1 MGGITDGMMKFPAS
15 VWVVLVLWVGM
26 ARAAEM
32 PGLDDKWKRYESP
45 NFELFS
51 HVSDG
56 QSRELL
62 RTLELLR
69 ATFAELI
76 EAKEQRPNPLTIYY
90 FKNEREF
97 LPYVSAP
104 LRSAERTAGYY
115 LERPDRSVIV
125 LSPAWTSEDAR
136 RLIMHEFV
144 HYLMSVTGDRP
155 GPWYGEGV
163 AEFLSTIDERKDHL
177 IMGQPIVEH
186 VAALRGKALM
196 PMQELFAVSHG
207 SPSYNESRRIGL
219 FYAQSW
225 ALVHYWYCGR
235 SKRATGNEKGRN
247 EFFHYARNPEGDPRD
262 PVALFEESLGMDYGQ
277 MQRELSRYVETG
289 RYAMFKLP
297 MPQIAAANSYAMRAV
312 ARPEM
317 ALHLASLDLRVNRAA
332 TSKLALLEELTRNP
346 GDTRALEILGT
357 EAWADGAEHEARER
371 WMQAI
376 AAGTEN
382 HAIYHEV
389 AAMEARRWFD
399 RLDPYFRLPNE
410 RATELRTLLQRSIE
424 RVPGQAQAYEI
435 LAWVEAT
442 AEKPSPKNINVVQAN
457 LAKVKERPR
466 TLLALALVRARVKDL
481 ATARVIVEQ
490 MEKEGVPP
498 KMRMD
503 VERLTEYIARMERA
517 GG

>member
-1 MGGITDGMMKFPAS
+1 MKFPAS
-15 VWVVLVLWVGM
+15 VWVVLLLWVGM

-32 PGLDDKWKRYESP
+32 PGLDEKWKRYESP

-51 HVSDG
+51 HVSERE
-56 QSRELL
+56 SRELL

-69 ATFAELI
+69 ATFSELI

-125 LSPAWTSEDAR
+125 LSPAWTSEHAR

-163 AEFLSTIDERKDHL
+163 AEFLSTIEERKDHL
-177 IMGQPIVEH
+177 MMGQPIMEH
-186 VAALRGKALM
+186 VSALRGKALM

-235 SKRATGNEKGRN
+235 SKRAAGNEKGRD
-247 EFFHYARNPEGDPRD
+247 EFFRYAQNPEGERRD
-262 PVALFEESLGMDYGQ
+262 PEELFKQTLGMDYLQ
-277 MQRELSRYVETG
+277 MQRELSRYVESG
-289 RYAMFKLP
+289 RYSMFKIP
-297 MPQIAAANSYAMRAV
+297 IPKVEPASGYAMREVGRA
-312 ARPEM
+312 EM
-317 ALHLASLDLRVNRAA
+317 ALHLANLDLRVNRSAV
-332 TSKLALLEELTRNP
+332 SKLALLEGLSRNP
-346 GDTRALEILGT
+346 ADVRALEILGT
-357 EAWADGAEHEARER
+357 EAWSDGEEHEARER

-376 AAGTEN
+376 AAGTDN

-389 AAMEARRWFD
+389 AAMEARRWFNW
-399 RLDPYFRLPNE
+399 LDPYFRLPNE
-410 RATELRTLLQRSIE
+410 RAAELRNLLQRSIE

-442 AEKPSPKNINVVQAN
+442 AEKPSPKNINMVQAN

-466 TLLALALVRARVKDL
+466 TLLALALVRGRVKDL
-481 ATARVIVEQ
+481 ATARRIVEQ

-498 KMRMD
+498 QMRAE
-503 VERLTEYIARMERA
+503 VERLTEYIARMERES
-517 GG
+517 G